1 MKQSELTAVAQI
13 RIELGNGTARARREA
28 AMITQTDVAAT
39 LDVAPSTVSQWES
52 GVRRPSVR
60 HALAYHR
67 LLGKLPEPGPAA
79 DQAAASTTRTQDAA

>member
-1 MKQSELTAVAQI
+1 
-13 RIELGNGTARARREA
+13 
-28 AMITQTDVAAT
+28 
-39 LDVAPSTVSQWES
+39 VSQWES